1 MAVFRGEDISVFVDS
16 PEMGDV
22 AIALFRV
29 SYSGFNSRLQCR
41 AMFDI
46 LVYLFENYFDAGNC
60 PDSATLT
67 RKLTM
72 AGFDDEEITLALD
85 WLSDLSRYGE
95 EGYLNDLA
103 ESNSMRY
110 FTEEEM
116 EIIDTEGRGF
126 ILFLE
131 QAEVINPL
139 QRELLIDRVIRMDGD
154 IPSIE
159 KIKLAV
165 LLNLWI
171 QNQLTDRGIIE
182 GLFIVSDSHQ
192 RH

>member
-1 MAVFRGEDISVFVDS
+1 
-16 PEMGDV
+16 
-22 AIALFRV
+22 
-29 SYSGFNSRLQCR
+29 
-41 AMFDI
+41 MFDI

-72 AGFDDEEITLALD
+72 AGFDDEEITMALD

-95 EGYLNDLA
+95 EGYLDGLA
-103 ESNSMRY
+103 ESHSMRH

-154 IPSIE
+154 IPSVE

-171 QNQLTDRGIIE
+171 QNQLTDRGVVE
-182 GLFIVSDSHQ
+182 GLFIISDSYQ

>member
-1 MAVFRGEDISVFVDS
+1 
-16 PEMGDV
+16 
-22 AIALFRV
+22 
-29 SYSGFNSRLQCR
+29 
-41 AMFDI
+41 MFDI

-85 WLSDLSRYGE
+85 WLSDLSRHDE
-95 EGYLNDLA
+95 EGYLDRLA
-103 ESNSMRY
+103 ESDSMRH

-126 ILFLE
+126 IFFLE
-131 QAEVINPL
+131 QAGVINPL

-154 IPSIE
+154 TASIE
-159 KIKLAV
+159 KIKLVV
-165 LLNLWI
+165 LFDLWI
-171 QNQLTDRGIIE
+171 QNQLTDRSIVE
-182 GLFIVSDSHQ
+182 GLFVVSDSHQ

>member
-1 MAVFRGEDISVFVDS
+1 
-16 PEMGDV
+16 
-22 AIALFRV
+22 
-29 SYSGFNSRLQCR
+29 
-41 AMFDI
+41 MFDI
-46 LVYLFENYFDAGNC
+46 LIYLFENYFDAGNC

-85 WLSDLSRYGE
+85 WLSDLSCYGE
-95 EGYLNDLA
+95 EGYLDGLA
-103 ESNSMRY
+103 ESRSMRH

-154 IPSIE
+154 IPSVE

-171 QNQLTDRGIIE
+171 QNRLTDRGIVE
-182 GLFIVSDSHQ
+182 GLFIVSDFHQ

>member
-1 MAVFRGEDISVFVDS
+1 MSHVVSVYKQTLTLSECLISGS
-16 PEMGDV
+16 GSG
-22 AIALFRV
+22 LWCRV
-29 SYSGFNSRLQCR
+29 
-41 AMFDI
+41 MFDI

-85 WLSDLSRYGE
+85 WLSDLSRHDE
-95 EGYLNDLA
+95 EGYLARLT
-103 ESNSMRY
+103 ESNSMRH

-126 ILFLE
+126 IFFLE
-131 QAEVINPL
+131 QAEAINPL

-154 IPSIE
+154 TSSVE
-159 KIKLAV
+159 KIKLVV
-165 LLNLWI
+165 LFDLWI
-171 QNQLTDRGIIE
+171 QNQLTDRHIIE
-182 GLFIVSDSHQ
+182 GLFVVNDSHQ

>member
-1 MAVFRGEDISVFVDS
+1 MATG
-16 PEMGDV
+16 
-22 AIALFRV
+22 
-29 SYSGFNSRLQCR
+29 QT
-41 AMFDI
+41 MFDI
-46 LVYLFENYFDAGNC
+46 LVYLFENYFDTGNC

-85 WLSDLSRYGE
+85 WLSDLSSHDENRYPAR
-95 EGYLNDLA
+95 LT

-110 FTEEEM
+110 FTGEEM

-126 ILFLE
+126 IFFLE
-131 QAEVINPL
+131 QAGVINPL

-154 IPSIE
+154 TSSVE
-159 KIKLAV
+159 KIKLVV
-165 LLNLWI
+165 LFDLWV
-171 QNQLTDRGIIE
+171 QDQLTDRSIIE
-182 GLFIVSDSHQ
+182 KLFVVSDSHQ